1 VEGDVLLHNDPYGG
15 RLHTP
20 EPIAPSGRSLLP
32 RQGPRE
38 RRDRS
43 RHPGP
48 DPLLPPLIIAALQ
61 ADARID
67 RFARCPEL
75 ATAWSKPACLPDDA
89 TLVEAA
95 APMQPGAM
103 ALGEPDR
110 L

>member
-1 VEGDVLLHNDPYGG
+1 VIV
-15 RLHTP
+15 RAIQ
-20 EPIAPSGRSLLP
+20 EPIRFC
-32 RQGPRE
+32 
-38 RRDRS
+38 
-43 RHPGP
+43 
-48 DPLLPPLIIAALQ
+48 PPLIVAALQ